1 MIKSRRTRQVER
13 MAYIWKFP
21 RKFESENVRGRDHL
35 RLVGRII
42 LKWML
47 HFCENNNEYLCS
59 TNVRLVDQLS
69 MYPFL
74 VDCSV

>member
-1 MIKSRRTRQVER
+1 MEHV
-13 MAYIWKFP
+13 AYIWKFP
-21 RKFESENVRGRDHL
+21 RKFELEDVRGRNHL

-47 HFCENNNEYLCS
+47 RFCENSNEHLCS
-59 TNVRLVDQLS
+59 TKVRLVDQLS

-74 VDCSV
+74 VECSV